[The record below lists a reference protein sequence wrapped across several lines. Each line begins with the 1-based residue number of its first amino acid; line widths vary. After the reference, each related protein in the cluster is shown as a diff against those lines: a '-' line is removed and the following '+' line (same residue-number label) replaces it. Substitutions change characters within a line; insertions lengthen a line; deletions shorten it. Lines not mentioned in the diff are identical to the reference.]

1 MVAEMANLRTYFF
14 AALTSAFWG
23 LVFAIVFKVCD
34 ATLSSRMED
43 NDKEQKKMERGV
55 PFCTL
60 RRYKIWVWRGK

>member
-43 NDKEQKKMERGV
+43 NDKSVALLLARE
-55 PFCTL
+55 L
-60 RRYKIWVWRGK
+60 RETAGSAL